1 MPIEII
7 VAMMMAAAFVAF
19 AVTLC
24 WADMH
29 TRVPGK

>member
-1 MPIEII
+1 MPMEII
-7 VAMMMAAAFVAF
+7 VATIIAAAFGVF

-29 TRVPGK
+29 TRTDK

>member
-1 MPIEII
+1 MPTEII
-7 VAMMMAAAFVAF
+7 VAMMMAAAFGVF

-29 TRVPGK
+29 TRTPGK

>member
-1 MPIEII
+1 MPTEII
-7 VAMMMAAAFVAF
+7 VATIIAAAFGVF

-29 TRVPGK
+29 TRTPGK